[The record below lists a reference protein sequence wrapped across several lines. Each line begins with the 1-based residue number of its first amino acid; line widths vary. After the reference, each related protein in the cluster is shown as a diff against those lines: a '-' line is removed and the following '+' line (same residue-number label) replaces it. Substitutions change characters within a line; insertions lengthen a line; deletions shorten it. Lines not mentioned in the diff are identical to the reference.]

1 MESSWKNLFLPSFCE
16 LKDNEICSKLEIK
29 FCKHSPNCTICQVTK
44 NKIKT
49 SDIEFLVETHHK
61 VKESGKFNFQECR
74 IPINTRINV
83 NYLRNWLFD
92 YKDKIICDLLEFG
105 FPLGYQGDDTLLK
118 QFDKK
123 KLWKLNN
130 HKGARDYPEAMN
142 DYLQKEMSNKAIIG
156 PFKDNPFESGIKIS
170 PLNSLPKKDTA
181 ERRVILDLSFP
192 EGNSINDY
200 IPKEEYL
207 GGKIDLLYPKVDDFI
222 QVIKQK
228 GRGCLLFKKDLR
240 RAFRQIPICPSNY
253 NLVAFTWKKHIFC
266 DTVLSM
272 GCRSSAYL
280 CQRVTNAVA
289 FIMFKIGILVLN
301 YLDDLASAETKK
313 NALFAY
319 NTLSTLLQNCGIEE
333 AKDKSCPPCTVM
345 TFIGVLFNTE
355 SMTIEITPERL
366 LEIKKLIKL
375 WLHKEKASLKDIQSL
390 LGKLNFIAA
399 CVRPGRLFVSRM
411 LRWLKALH
419 SSNTKYHMIPTY
431 VKKDLL
437 WWHRYLPLYNGVSM
451 MILEEWS
458 NPDEIFSSDSC
469 LSGCGGFWL
478 GNYFHTN
485 FPDVIEKKK
494 NMTLTF

>member
-1 MESSWKNLFLPSFCE
+1 MSIKLQFSCFHME
-16 LKDNEICSKLEIK
+16 
-29 FCKHSPNCTICQVTK
+29 
-44 NKIKT
+44 
-49 SDIEFLVETHHK
+49 
-61 VKESGKFNFQECR
+61 
-74 IPINTRINV
+74 
-83 NYLRNWLFD
+83 
-92 YKDKIICDLLEFG
+92 
-105 FPLGYQGDDTLLK
+105 
-118 QFDKK
+118 
-123 KLWKLNN
+123 
-130 HKGARDYPEAMN
+130 
-142 DYLQKEMSNKAIIG
+142 
-156 PFKDNPFESGIKIS
+156 
-170 PLNSLPKKDTA
+170 
-181 ERRVILDLSFP
+181 
-192 EGNSINDY
+192 
-200 IPKEEYL
+200 
-207 GGKIDLLYPKVDDFI
+207 
-222 QVIKQK
+222 
-228 GRGCLLFKKDLR
+228 
-240 RAFRQIPICPSNY
+240 
-253 NLVAFTWKKHIFC
+253 KKHIFC

-301 YLDDLASAETKK
+301 YLDDLASAETKE

-333 AKDKSCPPCTVM
+333 AKGKSYPPCTVM

-366 LEIKKLIKL
+366 MEIKKLIKL

-399 CVRPGRLFVSRM
+399 CVRPGRLFASRM

-437 WWHRYLPLYNGVSM
+437 WWHRYLLLYDGVSM

-458 NPDEIFSSDSC
+458 NPDEFFSSDSC

-478 GNYFHTN
+478 GNYFHTK
-485 FPDVIEKKK
+485 FPDVIVNKEYDINILEILSVIICLKLWGYAFRGKRIQVYCNNNAVCTVINSGRSK
-494 NMTLTF
+494 CSILQDCLREIAFLSAISECQIRAV